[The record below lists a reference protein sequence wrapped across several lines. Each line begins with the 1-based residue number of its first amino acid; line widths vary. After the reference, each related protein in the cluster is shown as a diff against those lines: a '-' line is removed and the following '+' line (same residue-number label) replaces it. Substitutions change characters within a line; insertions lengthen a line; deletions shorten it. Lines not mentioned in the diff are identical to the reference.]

1 RPCAEATVLP
11 GILQEIHDLVDL
23 GLDFVDASHII
34 EVHPD
39 RFGIDQLL
47 RVASQQSTA
56 HGSLLALE
64 HPDVETH
71 EEEEWRKRDEQVG
84 ENATMLDQRRR
95 SYDGAT
101 AGQLRQQVIAG
112 KRRAFSRELLIGTV
126 LLARNRYCLFELPL
140 DRISLGKQLG
150 DILVRDLRLE
160 LCVRNRF
167 GSRESI
173 LNSEEAEEQ
182 QISNDPDPSVNPA
195 APRIRR

>member
-1 RPCAEATVLP
+1 
-11 GILQEIHDLVDL
+11 
-23 GLDFVDASHII
+23 
-34 EVHPD
+34 
-39 RFGIDQLL
+39 
-47 RVASQQSTA
+47 
-56 HGSLLALE
+56 
-64 HPDVETH
+64 
-71 EEEEWRKRDEQVG
+71 
-84 ENATMLDQRRR
+84 MLDQRRR

-126 LLARNRYCLFELPL
+126 LLARNRYCLFELPF

-150 DILVRDLRLE
+150 DILVRDPRLE

-173 LNSEEAEEQ
+173 LNREEAEEQ

-195 APRIRR
+195 APRIRRLPFRKSLGSPRSLRRAVSTRLGELPTLWRIGRGRRSFGFHVRPLVLDPV